1 MDCGTKGRGVGLA
14 LVLAV
19 APACASGVGFG
30 DEVGTEQG
38 SGTMVTGTTA
48 PTGADPTGAESTTGP
63 DPTTSTTD
71 DLTTGSTSTGDD
83 PSTGD
88 DTTTGELL
96 PHPEL
101 YPTDRTHSPISA
113 YVAENIRTI
122 AAAPAGADK
131 NAQVFAKVGG
141 TVPASANFMR
151 CFAIDEEI
159 QDLPADPNLQATIT
173 HFRGVDLGMATSFD
187 RVSAA
192 AMAGFAS
199 DALLT
204 GMPSPVASEVDTIKP
219 RFAHV
224 LAGTHDLEKDQP
236 AQLWLFAD
244 QLLDLVDAL
253 IAGGVVPILSTL
265 PQRTDL
271 PDKDVYVPRYNAVVR
286 AVAQGRQIPLLDLNR
301 ELAALPMLGL
311 LDGIDLTVFN
321 SVMVNRPCHFNE
333 VARMNGHNV
342 LNLEGLVALD
352 RARQVVVDQIAE
364 LDPAAPG
371 LQGAGTPD
379 DPILIPSLPFVDL
392 RSTADSP
399 SDAIDTYLGACDQTK
414 DESGP
419 ERVYRL
425 TVDANI
431 NIRVMVFDRG
441 AVDVD
446 VQVLSDASAA
456 TCLKRDD
463 REVAGMVP
471 PGTYYISV
479 DSFAG
484 TVPDGASGEYMLVVV
499 AD

>member
-1 MDCGTKGRGVGLA
+1 MDWTKGRGVGLA

-30 DEVGTEQG
+30 DEAGTEQG
-38 SGTMVTGTTA
+38 SGTMVTGTTQ
-48 PTGADPTGAESTTGP
+48 PTGADPTGADSTTGP
-63 DPTTSTTD
+63 DPTTSTTAD
-71 DLTTGSTSTGDD
+71 PTTDGT
-83 PSTGD
+83 STGD
-88 DTTTGELL
+88 DTTTGDDSTTGEEL

-101 YPTDRTHSPISA
+101 YPVDRTHSPISA
-113 YVAENIRTI
+113 YVADNIRTI
-122 AAAPAGADK
+122 AANPAGADK
-131 NAQVFAKVGG
+131 NAQVFAKIGG
-141 TVPASANFMR
+141 TVPASGNFMR
-151 CFAIDEEI
+151 CFAVEGEI
-159 QDLPADPNLQATIT
+159 QDLPPDPGLATTIA
-173 HFRGVDLGMATSFD
+173 HFLGVDLGGATSFD
-187 RVSAA
+187 RPSVA
-192 AMAGFAS
+192 AMAGFGT
-199 DALLT
+199 DELLA
-204 GMPSPVASEVDTIKP
+204 GMPSPVAAEVEAIKP

-224 LAGTHDLEKDQP
+224 LAGTHDLEKTQP

-244 QLLDLVDAL
+244 QLLDLVDGL

-271 PDKDVYVPRYNAVVR
+271 PDKDLYVPRYNAVVR
-286 AVAQGRQIPLLDLNR
+286 AVAQGRQIPLLNLHR

-311 LDGIDLTVFN
+311 LDGVDLTVFN
-321 SVMVNRPCHFNE
+321 SAMVDRPCHFNE
-333 VARMNGHNV
+333 VALMSGHNRY
-342 LNLEGLVALD
+342 NLEGLVALD
-352 RARQVVVDQIAE
+352 RARQVVVDAVPE
-364 LDPAAPG
+364 LDPATPG
-371 LQGAGTPD
+371 LAGTGTPD

-419 ERVYRL
+419 ERIYKL
-425 TVDANI
+425 TVEANI

-446 VQVLSDASAA
+446 VQVLSDANAA

-471 PGTYYISV
+471 PGTYYISI

-484 TVPDGASGEYMLVVV
+484 TVPEGASGEYMLVVV